1 MIYVGKIVNQKP
13 TYEGNF
19 FDPPMQGV
27 VRYVHPKGIYY
38 VAEFEFGRGRSFREA
53 FYLPRS
59 RVAEK
64 LPREGHHHF

>member
-13 TYEGNF
+13 TYEGSF

-27 VRYVHPKGIYY
+27 VRYIHPDGIYY

-59 RVAEK
+59 RVETP
-64 LPREGHHHF
+64 LRDGYHHF